1 MGFFRGAGAAHG
13 LTLAGGMVMTGVAC
27 AGSFDWFGLDG
38 EYQLIGSYAAAIRT
52 ESPDNRIIATP
63 PSAKIPIP
71 DYLKLPE
78 SNNYDDG
85 DRNFDKGALVNNRLT
100 VLGELQLQKKDYGLL
115 LRGDA
120 FYDDVY
126 RRLDNDNQSPDT
138 INTTQQPVNSFT
150 HAARYY
156 DGRRTRLL
164 DAYAFGTWY
173 LGDTVV
179 LNLRIGQQVVA
190 WGESLFFS
198 GVALA
203 QGPAD
208 ATKATVPGAD
218 VKSILLPV
226 NQVAMQLTLTDDLTL
241 LGQYKFEYKETELNP
256 VGEFFSIA
264 DVVGPGAEFI
274 YGIQNPLYLANLAD
288 INLLSDDVPEA
299 LQLIVDLLPVDLPAD
314 QLSGVLSTLLGQLD
328 GVLPD
333 ANLPVGGIQQPGV
346 PKNINVQRGPDI
358 RPSDFGQWGLG
369 LRYRLTADTSL
380 GLYRLRYHNTTPA
393 PVQNYGDGIL
403 LPGNG
408 PLPPV
413 TTALLGVKIPVTYN
427 IRYFD
432 GINLSALSFSS
443 TLLGANVAGELIYR
457 DGIDTLVDVDGGLL
471 GPVPTPTRSKITQG
485 LLSAIYVIGPGLAWD
500 AITLVGETS
509 YIHVNQVDQACGPV
523 SCSKDLTYSRNAWG
537 YSVLSFIDYRNIF
550 PGWDLQIPVSF
561 AGIAKGQS
569 SLLGGLGALAGEGD
583 LRGSIGA
590 SFTRLQKLTL
600 GVNYSAF
607 FGAPDFRQR
616 PYADRDNASIT
627 ATYRF

>member
-1 MGFFRGAGAAHG
+1 MGFSSRASAAQW
-13 LTLAGGMVMTGVAC
+13 LTLAGGMVVSNMAS
-27 AGSFDWFGLDG
+27 AGSFELFGLDA

-52 ESPDNRIIATP
+52 EAPNNGIINTP
-63 PSAKIPIP
+63 PSPKIPIP

-85 DRNFDKGALVNNRLT
+85 DRNFKKGALVNNRLT
-100 VLGELQLQKKDYGLL
+100 VLGELQLQKNDFGLL
-115 LRGDA
+115 VRGDA

-126 RRLDNDNQSPDT
+126 RRMNNANNSPDT

-150 HAARYY
+150 DAAQYF

-173 LGDTVV
+173 LGDTVA

-208 ATKATVPGAD
+208 ATKANVPGAD
-218 VKSILLPV
+218 VKSILLPT
-226 NQVAMQLTLTDDLTL
+226 NQVSMQLTLTDDITL

-274 YGIQNPLYLANLAD
+274 YGIQNPLYLANYGDL
-288 INLLSDDVPEA
+288 NLLSDDIPEA
-299 LQLIVDLLPVDLPAD
+299 LQLVVDLLAPDLPTEQVTGLLA
-314 QLSGVLSTLLGQLD
+314 GLLGGLD
-328 GVLPD
+328 SALPD
-333 ANLPVGGIQQPGV
+333 VNLPVGAIQQPGV
-346 PKNINVQRGPDI
+346 PRNINVMRGPDI

-369 LRYRLTADTSL
+369 LRYRLTSETNL

-393 PVQNYGDGIL
+393 PVQNYGYGLL
-403 LPGNG
+403 LPGAG
-408 PLPPV
+408 GLPPL
-413 TTALLGVKIPVTYN
+413 TTQALNLMIPVTYN

-432 GINLSALSFSS
+432 GIDMTALSFSS
-443 TLLGANVAGELIYR
+443 TLFGANIAGELIYR

-471 GPVPTPTRSKITQG
+471 GPVPTPSRSKITQL
-485 LLSAIYVIGPGLAWD
+485 LLSAIYVIGPGAAWD
-500 AITLVGETS
+500 AITIVGES
-509 YIHVNQVDQACGPV
+509 SSIHVNQVDEACGPS
-523 SCSKDLTYSRNAWG
+523 SCSKDLTYDRNAWG
-537 YSVLSFIDYRNIF
+537 YSFLTFVDYRNVF
-550 PGWDLQIPVSF
+550 SGWDLQVPISF
-561 AGIAKGQS
+561 SGIAQGQS
-569 SLLGGLGALAGEGD
+569 SLMGGLGALSGEGD
-583 LRGSIGA
+583 IRASVGA

-607 FGAPDFRQR
+607 FGDPDFRQR

-627 ATYRF
+627 VTYRF